1 MGKPVS
7 GETMDKPA
15 FSFTSAVFFFF
26 KTLGRR
32 PGAVAWIAL
41 WQIILY
47 AVIYGAALALL
58 WPFWAELFGALADG
72 VEPDEATILRYA
84 ASLMGGVTIAVA
96 GGLLALL
103 LAQGAWLRLLTRDE
117 VAGGIPFRLGGDELR
132 LLGVNVLFI
141 LLNMVFWGVVIGV
154 AVIPTVA
161 AQVGGGDTGAVL
173 GGAAVSAL
181 VVVAAVVIWI
191 ILAIKFAAAPAMSV
205 QQRRLRVFGSFAAT
219 KSITAWMVLVYLVAC
234 AIYVVGAIVV
244 SIAQQVAVLLVAA
257 DLIGALT
264 ALDPDADPEV
274 VFSILADIFTRPGA
288 LIGLGVIVV
297 LQIVFQILFEAFW
310 HGPGA
315 YVALRYANDP
325 LSHEDTPGAPAGSVG
340 DAPKEG

>member
-1 MGKPVS
+1 
-7 GETMDKPA
+7 MDKPA
-15 FSFTSAVFFFF
+15 FNFTSAVFFFF

-47 AVIYGAALALL
+47 AVIYGSALALL
-58 WPFWAELFGALADG
+58 WPLWAELFGALEAG
-72 VEPDEATILRYA
+72 VEPDEATMVRYA
-84 ASLMGGVTIAVA
+84 ASILGGITLASIGGV
-96 GGLLALL
+96 LALL
-103 LAQGAWLRLLTRDE
+103 LAQGAWLRLLTRNE

-132 LLGVNVLFI
+132 LAGVNILFI
-141 LLNMVFWGVVIGV
+141 GLNMVFWGVVASV
-154 AVIPTVA
+154 AVIPNIA
-161 AQVGGGDTGAVL
+161 AQAGGGDTGAVL

-191 ILAIKFAAAPAMSV
+191 ILALKFAAAPAMSV
-205 QQRRLRVFGSFAAT
+205 QQRRFRFFGSFAAT
-219 KSITAWMVLVYLVAC
+219 KSITAWMFLVYLVAC
-234 AIYVVGAIVV
+234 AVYIGGVIVV

-264 ALDPDADPEV
+264 ALDPDADPQV
-274 VFSILADIFTRPGA
+274 VFSILADIFTRPSA
-288 LIGLGVIVV
+288 LIGIGVVVV

-315 YVALRYANDP
+315 YVALRHANDP
-325 LSHEDTPGAPAGSVG
+325 LSHDDTPSAPAGSVG